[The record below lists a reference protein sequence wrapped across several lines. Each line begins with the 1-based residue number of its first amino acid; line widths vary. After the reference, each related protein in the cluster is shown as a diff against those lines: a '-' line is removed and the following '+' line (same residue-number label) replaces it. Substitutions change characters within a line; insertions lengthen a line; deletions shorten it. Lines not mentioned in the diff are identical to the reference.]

1 MVFKRIA
8 IPLLVLLAFASGATA
23 AEFLPGPDGS
33 AAPALSLADL
43 GGRQHNL
50 SDYHGK
56 VVLVNFWATW
66 CSPCLI
72 EMPGMQRLKSHMKA
86 RPFAILAVNVQQ
98 EKTTVWRFMNL
109 LKVDFPALLDS
120 DGDARDAW
128 QVDFYPSSFLVDS
141 EGNVRY
147 TAYGMIDWDSDET
160 RRLIETLMPDGDTV
174 PATSE

>member
-1 MVFKRIA
+1 M
-8 IPLLVLLAFASGATA
+8 
-23 AEFLPGPDGS
+23 
-33 AAPALSLADL
+33 
-43 GGRQHNL
+43 
-50 SDYHGK
+50 
-56 VVLVNFWATW
+56 
-66 CSPCLI
+66 
-72 EMPGMQRLKSHMKA
+72 
-86 RPFAILAVNVQQ
+86 
-98 EKTTVWRFMNL
+98 
-109 LKVDFPALLDS
+109 LDS

>member
-1 MVFKRIA
+1 M
-8 IPLLVLLAFASGATA
+8 A
-23 AEFLPGPDGS
+23 AEFLPS
-33 AAPALSLADL
+33 ADDSPAPALSLADL

-50 SDYHGK
+50 SAYQGK

-72 EMPGMQRLKSHMKA
+72 EMPGMQRLKSHMKD
-86 RPFAILAVNVQQ
+86 RPFAILAVNV
-98 EKTTVWRFMNL
+98 EEDKTTVWRFKNL
-109 LKVDFPALLDS
+109 LKVDFPALLDLA
-120 DGDARDAW
+120 GNARDAW

-141 EGNVRY
+141 EGNIRY

-160 RRLIETLMPDGDTV
+160 RRLIEKLMPDQKAV